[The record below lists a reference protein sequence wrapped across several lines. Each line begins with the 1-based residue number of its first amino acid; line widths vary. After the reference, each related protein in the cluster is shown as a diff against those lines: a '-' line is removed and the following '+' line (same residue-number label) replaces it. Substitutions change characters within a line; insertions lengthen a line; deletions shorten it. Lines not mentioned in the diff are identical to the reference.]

1 MFYQV
6 TDSVLN
12 WVASAIDKARELKH
26 HYHGGYAGRENQYR
40 ATADCSGVEM
50 HHYNVMSTLSGEMK
64 LLIEAPK
71 PKEINLKAE
80 RKKNKKGPGHV
91 TTNSVLLY
99 YRDRSFRQV
108 TTNCVFNID
117 GR

>member
-26 HYHGGYAGRENQYR
+26 HYHRGYAGRENQYR

-71 PKEINLKAE
+71 PKERNLKPE
-80 RKKNKKGPGHV
+80 CKKSKKGPGNV
-91 TTNSVLLY
+91 TTNFVLLQ
-99 YRDRSFRQV
+99 YRGRNFRQAS
-108 TTNCVFNID
+108 NC
-117 GR
+117 